1 MKRFERL
8 SRLNGYAVERHQT
21 DPRGWEIVNSD
32 HRRIGQVEDLIVD
45 TSTMRA
51 VYLDVELDAKQFD
64 LHDDPRIVV
73 PVERADRHGDHK
85 HLIVSG
91 MDAARVQELCAARDD
106 QYYKFWDSWW
116 QRGGTATGSFQAPPI
131 SQQSTRPQ
139 AMSHQAPSQQTLTQQ
154 APIQQPVSHEHTS
167 RQPISQQLTGD
178 DLRRALEQVQPGER
192 VRIPI
197 VNEEIVIERRPLQ
210 RDAMAAAH
218 AERPVVTQ
226 HE

>member
-1 MKRFERL
+1 MKRLERL

-32 HRRIGQVEDLIVD
+32 HRRIGKVEDLIVD

-64 LHDDPRIVV
+64 LHDDPRIVI

-85 HLIVSG
+85 HLMVSG
-91 MDAARVQELCAARDD
+91 MDAARVQELCAAREKH
-106 QYYKFWDSWW
+106 YYEFWDSWW
-116 QRGGTATGSFQAPPI
+116 RRSGTATGSFQAPPI
-131 SQQSTRPQ
+131 SQQSTR
-139 AMSHQAPSQQTLTQQ
+139 QQ
-154 APIQQPVSHEHTS
+154 ALSQPPVSQ
-167 RQPISQQLTGD
+167 QPISHQPISEQLTGD

-210 RDAMAAAH
+210 RDATADAH